1 MKDHFKRLTS
11 LCLVPES
18 HGEVSD
24 TSKVVCSGQ
33 RAQRVV
39 GEGIRV
45 QQRLTCDASHL
56 AQDKQSWHRKKIEG
70 LSLIYLILSLSCFV
84 HLDLT
89 PFVVKNFSLSH
100 IRIVQLSSL
109 HKMLTNQSRQ
119 QISLKKRKLSWT
131 WIWRVT
137 ASMLSSLLPPS
148 SSSSPSTS
156 PPLGIPSM
164 STSGVEKKLH
174 CFSNHCVFHPSEM
187 CQVPPRILPATAPE
201 SGSPLGQY
209 FPT

>member
-56 AQDKQSWHRKKIEG
+56 AQDKQSRYRQEIEG
-70 LSLIYLILSLSCFV
+70 VSPIYLILSLSCLL

-89 PFVVKNFSLSH
+89 PFIVKNFSLSH
-100 IRIVQLSSL
+100 IRIV
-109 HKMLTNQSRQ
+109 
-119 QISLKKRKLSWT
+119 
-131 WIWRVT
+131 
-137 ASMLSSLLPPS
+137 
-148 SSSSPSTS
+148 
-156 PPLGIPSM
+156 
-164 STSGVEKKLH
+164 
-174 CFSNHCVFHPSEM
+174 
-187 CQVPPRILPATAPE
+187 
-201 SGSPLGQY
+201 
-209 FPT
+209 